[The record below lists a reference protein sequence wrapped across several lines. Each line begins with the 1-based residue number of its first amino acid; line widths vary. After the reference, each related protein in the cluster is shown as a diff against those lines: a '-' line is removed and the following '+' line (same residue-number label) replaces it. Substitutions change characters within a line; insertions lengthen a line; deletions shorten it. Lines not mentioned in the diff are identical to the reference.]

1 MSDGDQLERLTALMV
16 QQSEQAAQREERLAS
31 MLERAL
37 ASQEQQLV
45 TRSDTAVAEGGQS
58 AGAES
63 GRSTG
68 RSAGTVATAALSAR
82 LPAGTIT
89 APHLYIF
96 HHISET
102 FFLTRFKM
110 LHFPTFAK

>member
-1 MSDGDQLERLTALMV
+1 MSDGDQHERLTALMV
-16 QQSEQAAQREERLAS
+16 QQSEQAAQPEERLAS
-31 MLERAL
+31 MLGPAL

-45 TRSDTAVAEGGQS
+45 TRSDAAVAEGGQS

-63 GRSTG
+63 GRSAG

-89 APHLYIF
+89 ALHLTSSASLKEF
-96 HHISET
+96 GEWRQKFT
-102 FFLTRFKM
+102 DF
-110 LHFPTFAK
+110 